1 MYFYKNFISMIKILI
16 TGGAGNV
23 GGALA
28 RKLVEKPTYFVVV
41 VDNLS
46 TGSKSK
52 LPSKEFSNWSF
63 INCDVNNYTSISE
76 IMLVN
81 QFDYVFHYAAVVGV
95 KRTQENP
102 IMVLDDIQ
110 GIKNVLQLSKNSS
123 VKRAFFSSSSEV
135 YGEPVELPQNEETT
149 PLNSR
154 VPYAVVKNVG
164 ESFFRSYFK
173 TYGLPFT
180 IFRFFNTYGPNQSED
195 FVIAKFLKA
204 ALKGD
209 DITIYGD
216 GSQTRTFCYVDDNI
230 NTCLKILEDN
240 LMMNDVINIGGAKE
254 YKILDVSKLIIEKL
268 NSKSKIIHYFK
279 TYGLPFTIFRFFNT
293 YGPNQSE
300 DFVIAKFLK
309 AALKG
314 DDITIYGDGSQ
325 TRTFCY
331 VDDNI
336 NTCLKILEDNLMM
349 NDVINIG
356 GAKEYKILDVSK
368 LIIEKLNSKSKIIHL
383 PALKDGDMTRRMP
396 DNSKMLNIIDKE
408 LISLD
413 QGLDLMLQHPHYS
426 K

>member
-1 MYFYKNFISMIKILI
+1 MTKILI

-28 RKLVEKPTYFVVV
+28 RKLVENPNYFIII

-52 LPSKEFSNWSF
+52 LPSKEFTNWSF

-81 QFDYVFHYAAVVGV
+81 QFNYVFHYAAVVGV

-102 IMVLDDIQ
+102 IMVLNDIQ

-123 VKRAFFSSSSEV
+123 VKRVFFSSSSEV

-164 ESFFRSYFK
+164 ESFFRSYYK
-173 TYGLPFT
+173 TYGLPYT

-216 GSQTRTFCYVDDNI
+216 GTQTRTFCFVDDNI
-230 NTCLKILEDN
+230 NTCVKILEEN

-254 YKILDVSKLIIEKL
+254 YMILDVAKLIVAKL
-268 NSKSKIIHYFK
+268 NSKSKIIHI
-279 TYGLPFTIFRFFNT
+279 P
-293 YGPNQSE
+293 S
-300 DFVIAKFLK
+300 LK
-309 AALKG
+309 
-314 DDITIYGDGSQ
+314 
-325 TRTFCY
+325 
-331 VDDNI
+331 
-336 NTCLKILEDNLMM
+336 E
-349 NDVINIG
+349 
-356 GAKEYKILDVSK
+356 
-368 LIIEKLNSKSKIIHL
+368 
-383 PALKDGDMTRRMP
+383 GDMTRRMP
-396 DNSKMLNIIDKE
+396 DNSKMINIIKND

-413 QGLDLMLQHPHYS
+413 QGLDLMMKHPDYS
-426 K
+426 I

>member
-1 MYFYKNFISMIKILI
+1 MIKII
-16 TGGAGNV
+16 VTGGAGNV

-28 RKLVEKPTYFVVV
+28 RKLVENPNYFVVV

-52 LPSKEFSNWSF
+52 LPSKELSNWSF

-102 IMVLDDIQ
+102 IMVLEDIQ

-123 VKRAFFSSSSEV
+123 VKRVFFSSSSEV

-164 ESFFRSYFK
+164 ESFFRSYYK

-216 GSQTRTFCYVDDNI
+216 GSQTRTFCYVEDNI
-230 NTCLKILEDN
+230 NTCVKILEDN

-254 YKILDVSKLIIEKL
+254 YKILDVAKLII
-268 NSKSKIIHYFK
+268 
-279 TYGLPFTIFRFFNT
+279 G
-293 YGPNQSE
+293 
-300 DFVIAKFLK
+300 
-309 AALKG
+309 
-314 DDITIYGDGSQ
+314 
-325 TRTFCY
+325 
-331 VDDNI
+331 
-336 NTCLKILEDNLMM
+336 
-349 NDVINIG
+349 
-356 GAKEYKILDVSK
+356 
-368 LIIEKLNSKSKIIHL
+368 KLNSKSKIIHL

-396 DNSKMLNIIDKE
+396 DNTKMINIIKNE

-413 QGLDLMLQHPHYS
+413 QGLDLMLEHPDYS
-426 K
+426 N

>member
-1 MYFYKNFISMIKILI
+1 MTKILV

-23 GGALA
+23 GGSLA
-28 RKLVEKPTYFVVV
+28 RKLVENPNYFVKI

-52 LPSKEFSNWSF
+52 LPSKEFTNWSF

-95 KRTQENP
+95 HRTQENP
-102 IMVLDDIQ
+102 IMVLNDIQ

-123 VKRAFFSSSSEV
+123 VKRVFFSSSSEV

-230 NTCLKILEDN
+230 NTCIKILEDN
-240 LMMNDVINIGGAKE
+240 LMINSVINIGGAKE
-254 YKILDVSKLIIEKL
+254 YKILDV
-268 NSKSKIIHYFK
+268 
-279 TYGLPFTIFRFFNT
+279 
-293 YGPNQSE
+293 
-300 DFVIAKFLK
+300 A
-309 AALKG
+309 
-314 DDITIYGDGSQ
+314 
-325 TRTFCY
+325 
-331 VDDNI
+331 
-336 NTCLKILEDNLMM
+336 
-349 NDVINIG
+349 
-356 GAKEYKILDVSK
+356 K

-396 DNSKMLNIIDKE
+396 DNSKMINIINKD

-413 QGLDLMLQHPHYS
+413 QGLDLMMKHPDYS
-426 K
+426 I

>member
-1 MYFYKNFISMIKILI
+1 MTKILV
-16 TGGAGNV
+16 TGGAGNI
-23 GGALA
+23 GGALS
-28 RKLVEKPTYFVVV
+28 RKLVENPNYFVII

-110 GIKNVLQLSKNSS
+110 GIKNILQLSKNSS
-123 VKRAFFSSSSEV
+123 VKRVFFSSSSEV

-164 ESFFRSYFK
+164 ESFFRSYFNI
-173 TYGLPFT
+173 YGLPFT

-230 NTCLKILEDN
+230 NTCIKILEDN
-240 LMMNDVINIGGAKE
+240 LMMNTVINIGGAKE
-254 YKILDVSKLIIEKL
+254 YKILDV
-268 NSKSKIIHYFK
+268 
-279 TYGLPFTIFRFFNT
+279 
-293 YGPNQSE
+293 
-300 DFVIAKFLK
+300 A
-309 AALKG
+309 
-314 DDITIYGDGSQ
+314 
-325 TRTFCY
+325 
-331 VDDNI
+331 
-336 NTCLKILEDNLMM
+336 
-349 NDVINIG
+349 
-356 GAKEYKILDVSK
+356 K

-396 DNSKMLNIIDKE
+396 DNTKMLNIIDKE

-413 QGLDLMLQHPHYS
+413 QGLDLMMKHPDYS
-426 K
+426 I